1 MHSKQM
7 TACTAQFDGSCLDL
21 TDSSLPSRAASWL
34 MQSHSFSLW
43 TIFAYVLIKLTMRLI
58 LRIMLGQKCSTKG
71 DYSSRVWDPVCLAH
85 NIVSVVA
92 GIYSLLTWDRGPSAA
107 ATCHSLSDASSL
119 VILLQAA
126 HCISDFLVFF
136 PQMIDDP
143 VFVAHH
149 GVLLIVSLVLPH
161 CPGCYYVVIAF
172 AIAELGSASIA
183 VDAEW
188 RKVGGESRGL
198 KRVVVFGGSRLV
210 NLGLL
215 YLIWEVT
222 PSVHEFAINDGTDG
236 SLIFKANVPICFA
249 TSVGGSL
256 MMLCVNGL
264 TWWRMWLA
272 YLKLKKKRHAQKR
285 A

>member
-1 MHSKQM
+1 M
-7 TACTAQFDGSCLDL
+7 TVACNGSFDGSCLDL
-21 TDSSLPSRAASWL
+21 TDGDLPSLASAWL
-34 MQSHSFSLW
+34 VQSHSFALA
-43 TIFAYVLIKLTMRLI
+43 TIVAYVLIKLMMRLV
-58 LRIMLGQKCSTKG
+58 LRLALGAGKCSTKG

-92 GIYSLLTWDRGPSAA
+92 GMYSLLTWDRGPSPA
-107 ATCHSLSDASSL
+107 ATCHSLSDSSAI

-136 PQMIDDP
+136 PQMLDDP

-149 GVLLIVSLVLPH
+149 GVLLFVSLVLPN

-188 RKVGGESRGL
+188 RKVGGASRGL
-198 KRVVVFGGSRLV
+198 KRVVFFGGSRLI
-210 NLGLL
+210 NLVLL

-222 PSVHEFAINDGTDG
+222 PTVHEFAINDGTNG
-236 SLIFKANVPICFA
+236 SLVFKANVPICFA

-256 MMLCVNGL
+256 MMLSVNGL
-264 TWWRMWLA
+264 TWWRMWLQ
-272 YLKLKKKRHAQKR
+272 YLKLKKKRHTQKQK
-285 A
+285 